1 MAPIVPAA
9 DHPGDTRVGNGN
21 DGLPSGQERTE
32 QMETR
37 LVRALLVVVVGVAV
51 SGGTALATPPS
62 GVTSK
67 VFAVGQFD
75 EISAKTHSNNWHVR
89 IKTNGES
96 DLHVLE
102 NTIVQGG
109 SFGWHS
115 HPGPSLV
122 IVKTGALTLYRGDDP
137 ECRPE
142 VIEAG
147 SGFVDNGGDVHL
159 VRNEGSVVTVVYVT
173 SLVPRGAARRI
184 DEPRPGNCP
193 F

>member
-1 MAPIVPAA
+1 MRHIK
-9 DHPGDTRVGNGN
+9 
-21 DGLPSGQERTE
+21 
-32 QMETR
+32 QMQTR
-37 LVRALLVVVVGVAV
+37 LTLALLVVVAGVAAY
-51 SGGTALATPPS
+51 GGTVLATPAS
-62 GVTSK
+62 GITST

-75 EISAKTHSNNWHVR
+75 EIEAKTLSSSWQARVST
-89 IKTNGES
+89 KGET

-102 NTIVQGG
+102 NRIAPGG

-122 IVKTGALTLYRGDDP
+122 IVKSGALTLYHGDDP
-137 ECRPE
+137 NCMPH
-142 VIEAG
+142 VVAAG

-159 VRNEGSVVTVVYVT
+159 VRNEGTIETVVYVT

-184 DEPRPGNCP
+184 DQPSPGNCP